1 MPREQ
6 ANPTEPPNVLV
17 HASVLTK
24 KVLLSVH
31 QIRTV
36 QGPFMTHCFPVT
48 RDFSCMAVKEN
59 ICTCLM
65 FIPQPQFATYVSVA
79 TLSSVAV
86 MLLFSCFSAF
96 LPFQ

>member
-17 HASVLTK
+17 HASVLPK

-65 FIPQPQFATYVSVA
+65 LIPQPQFATYVSVA